1 MQRLLAGFPSPAEA
15 AKNAQTLVIA
25 GFMTGDSRIPRA
37 FRWWDRLATPLLA
50 LGLLAAGCGT
60 EPEPR
65 PVAATSD
72 IPSAPEATGTRFMV
86 ATADPAAS
94 EAAMAM
100 LRKGGSAVDAAIAAH
115 AVLGLVEPQSS
126 GIGGGGCLLHWDGV
140 THKLMALDGR
150 ETAPKNA
157 RGDLFLDKDG
167 KPLDFMEAAL
177 SGRSVGVPGVLRV
190 LELAHRRQGRLSW
203 ADLFQPAID
212 LAEKGFVVSHQLAST
227 LAGDDDLARDP
238 QARAYFFDA
247 TGKPWP
253 AGTILRNPAY
263 AQTLRAVAE
272 GGADA
277 FYRGPVADAIL
288 ARVNDDGVER
298 MSARDLLDYR
308 ARERVVLC
316 EPYRTLNVCSEGP
329 PTSGGIALLQILGI
343 LQNFE

>member
-94 EAAMAM
+94 EAALAI
-100 LRKGGSAVDAAIAAH
+100 LRKGGSAVDAAIAAQ

-126 GIGGGGCLLHWDGV
+126 GIGGGGFLLHWDGV
-140 THKLMALDGR
+140 TRTLSALDGR

-157 RGDLFLDKDG
+157 RPDLFLDDDG
-167 KPLDFMEAAL
+167 KPIDFLDAAL
-177 SGRSVGVPGVLRV
+177 SGRSVGVPGVLRM
-190 LELAHRRQGRLSW
+190 LELAHRREGRLPW
-203 ADLFQPAID
+203 AELFQPAID
-212 LAEKGFVVSHQLAST
+212 LAENGFAIPPQLAKAITESPR
-227 LAGDDDLARDP
+227 LRDDP
-238 QARAYFFDA
+238 EARAYFFDS
-247 TGKPWP
+247 
-253 AGTILRNPAY
+253 AGYLRAAGAVLRNPAY
-263 AQTLRAVAE
+263 GEKLRSIAQ
-272 GGADA
+272 GGAA
-277 FYRGPVADAIL
+277 GF
-288 ARVNDDGVER
+288 
-298 MSARDLLDYR
+298 
-308 ARERVVLC
+308 
-316 EPYRTLNVCSEGP
+316 
-329 PTSGGIALLQILGI
+329 
-343 LQNFE
+343 